1 MQIETSPLP
10 ALDPTIDYPQAVLNK
25 YPVVERNRYYSAHD
39 SDLRRKNAEVAAV
52 TMEVDPSERVFGPTP
67 LPEMRPT
74 QVQLYNRPI
83 GPALP
88 ASIIATREAKRN
100 ELLTGRE
107 RVHLAGDKQSLIVGY
122 KNNSLCNTLVGDA
135 LDRAYMAIQLLDK
148 KHADIIL
155 ARLAKAGVK
164 NSNASHAG
172 SKEVSFK
179 KAVSIALQAERWVYQ
194 AQAAAAKSMAKQS
207 KTCLHNLAG
216 KRKRTA
222 EEKAAAYEKRFGRP
236 RGDRTQRA
244 TAKLQKRIANL
255 GQ

>member
-1 MQIETSPLP
+1 MQVETSPLP
-10 ALDPTIDYPQAVLNK
+10 QLDPSVEYPQAVLNK

-39 SDLRRKNAEVAAV
+39 TELRRKNNEVERV
-52 TMEVDPSERVFGPTP
+52 TMEVEPTERVFGPTP

-74 QVQLYNRPI
+74 QVQLYSRPI

-88 ASIIATREAKRN
+88 ASIIAAREAKRT

-122 KNNSLCNTLVGDA
+122 KNNSLCNTLVQDA
-135 LDRAYMAIQLLDK
+135 LERAYMAIQLLDK
-148 KHADIIL
+148 KHADIVT

-164 NSNASHAG
+164 NSNASHHG
-172 SKEVSFK
+172 SRDISFK
-179 KAVSIALQAERWVYQ
+179 KAVSIAIQAERWVYQ

-207 KTCLHNLAG
+207 KECLHNMAG
-216 KRKRTA
+216 KRKRTT
-222 EEKAAAYEKRFGRP
+222 EEKAAAYEKRYGKP

-244 TAKLQKRIANL
+244 VAKLQKRIANL
-255 GQ
+255 G